1 LHVLSQNE
9 SSSVLASTKNKQNI
23 IHFSTEMLFLSLIW
37 FLNNMY
43 KKGIVQFKSTDACF
57 QNIEQNNVVLLT
69 NQDKS
74 FMFLLSRTCCL
85 LKASWCSWDMVQM
98 DQNVNFVG
106 SNATNQQ
113 WLPNNCVK
121 SSYPER
127 SLYLWVTSQDM
138 LLCKECLA
146 RAMVDSPAEQNIY
159 FLNTN
164 INVTISDKV
173 TDVIYSWG

>member
-37 FLNNMY
+37 FLNNTY
-43 KKGIVQFKSTDACF
+43 KKGIVQLKSTDACL

-69 NQDKS
+69 NHDKS
-74 FMFLLSRTCCL
+74 FMLLLSRTCCL

-121 SSYPER
+121 SSYPELSEWR
-127 SLYLWVTSQDM
+127 HNICCYERNAWR
-138 LLCKECLA
+138 A
-146 RAMVDSPAEQNIY
+146 RWSIRRPNKIFIFSIQ
-159 FLNTN
+159 T
-164 INVTISDKV
+164 
-173 TDVIYSWG
+173 